1 MRYPVQLTPDGR
13 FIMAT
18 TPDIPETGTQ
28 GVNEAEALL
37 EVQDAL
43 ETALGTYFDRNLR
56 IPMPSRLQRGQHSVV
71 LPASL
76 AAKVLLHN
84 EMLSQKVRP
93 AELARR
99 LRVTKPEVSRLLNPR
114 HTTKIDMISAAF
126 DVLGKSLV
134 VSVA

>member
-1 MRYPVQLTPDGR
+1 MRYPVQLIPDGK
-13 FIMAT
+13 FVMAT

-28 GVNEAEALL
+28 GDSEEEALL
-37 EVQDAL
+37 EVVDAL
-43 ETALGTYFDRNLR
+43 ETALGTYFDRNLP
-56 IPMPSRLQRGQHSVV
+56 IPSPSKLKRGQPNVA

-99 LRVTKPEVSRLLNPR
+99 LRVTKPEISRLLNPR
-114 HTTKIDMISAAF
+114 HTTKIDMISKAF
-126 DVLGKSLV
+126 EVLGKSLV